1 MLNSTSTG
9 FLLVTSTVVLIAS
22 LFLTNDPVDTCAVS
36 GGMQY
41 CVGWNNA
48 YAFVWSIM
56 EIVLCAVGLVALKYK
71 PDLLSKVLV
80 AKVPLLYAPI
90 TVESLLSFVLFLN
103 ATIGAL
109 IMTNQPEH
117 GFDQTNNGYF
127 ACWAGVCA
135 ALGNIGVDAIK
146 NGEDIAKKGVS
157 PAWGIII
164 SSIMQFEEVE
174 PPQDE
179 MTLGRELQEAIVL
192 YNTPAMVF
200 AFWLSVATIIVATI
214 FVFRPTLFAG
224 KIAMLGTLIKLVMLV
239 SWVVEAFWTTF
250 PGSSPFHVT
259 GNGYFGSWLAVAFAA
274 QMFYAVA
281 PAMPEG
287 RTSEVLS
294 SKSVDV
300 EVSKA
305 AVEEDAMA
313 L

>member
-1 MLNSTSTG
+1 MTPR
-9 FLLVTSTVVLIAS
+9 AS
-22 LFLTNDPVDTCAVS
+22 APVPAVQAFPYIVFDTTQMPSGPPRPLWRINPPPMPPSNWNMTNMTN
-36 GGMQY
+36 MTR
-41 CVGWNNA
+41 
-48 YAFVWSIM
+48 
-56 EIVLCAVGLVALKYK
+56 
-71 PDLLSKVLV
+71 
-80 AKVPLLYAPI
+80 APPP
-90 TVESLLSFVLFLN
+90 SLLSPPSSPPPRPVASPPPPPSL
-103 ATIGAL
+103 
-109 IMTNQPEH
+109 PPPSPPPPSPSPPPPSPSP
-117 GFDQTNNGYF
+117 TNNGT
-127 ACWAGVCA
+127 AGA
-135 ALGNIGVDAIK
+135 GRMLQ
-146 NGEDIAKKGVS
+146 
-157 PAWGIII
+157 
-164 SSIMQFEEVE
+164 QFEEVE

>member
-1 MLNSTSTG
+1 MASSPSPMASPPPLPLASSPPSPSLPPPFSSPPPSPNITTS
-9 FLLVTSTVVLIAS
+9 
-22 LFLTNDPVDTCAVS
+22 VS
-36 GGMQY
+36 GRMLQ
-41 CVGWNNA
+41 
-48 YAFVWSIM
+48 
-56 EIVLCAVGLVALKYK
+56 
-71 PDLLSKVLV
+71 
-80 AKVPLLYAPI
+80 
-90 TVESLLSFVLFLN
+90 
-103 ATIGAL
+103 
-109 IMTNQPEH
+109 
-117 GFDQTNNGYF
+117 
-127 ACWAGVCA
+127 
-135 ALGNIGVDAIK
+135 
-146 NGEDIAKKGVS
+146 
-157 PAWGIII
+157 
-164 SSIMQFEEVE
+164 QFEEVE

-179 MTLGRELQEAIVL
+179 MALGRELQEAIVL

-200 AFWLSVATIIVATI
+200 AFWLSVATILVATI

-224 KIAMLGTLIKLVMLV
+224 KIAMVGTLIKLVMLV

-294 SKSVDV
+294 SKSVDA

>member
-1 MLNSTSTG
+1 MAPRASAPVPAVQAFPYIVFDTTQMPSGPPRPLGRINPPPMPPSNGNMTNMTPAPPASPPSPMASSPSPMASPPPLPLASSPPSPSLPPPFSSPPPSPNITTS
-9 FLLVTSTVVLIAS
+9 
-22 LFLTNDPVDTCAVS
+22 VS
-36 GGMQY
+36 GRMLQ
-41 CVGWNNA
+41 
-48 YAFVWSIM
+48 
-56 EIVLCAVGLVALKYK
+56 
-71 PDLLSKVLV
+71 
-80 AKVPLLYAPI
+80 
-90 TVESLLSFVLFLN
+90 
-103 ATIGAL
+103 
-109 IMTNQPEH
+109 
-117 GFDQTNNGYF
+117 
-127 ACWAGVCA
+127 
-135 ALGNIGVDAIK
+135 
-146 NGEDIAKKGVS
+146 
-157 PAWGIII
+157 
-164 SSIMQFEEVE
+164 QFEEVE

-179 MTLGRELQEAIVL
+179 MALGRELQEAIVL

-200 AFWLSVATIIVATI
+200 AFWLSVATILVATI

-294 SKSVDV
+294 SKSVDA